1 MVWYQGMVSA
11 YIAPGGGCN
20 LQLSELQKPDK
31 TSIPRG
37 LLLSW
42 LPMVKTSDEK
52 ARRVWLNRVRT
63 NAAQAVRLTAAKASL
78 TQGAPL
84 PTTPTIGP
92 HSLRPS
98 QLCLTWSAWMEA
110 ITILIASSTI
120 IRRDEGIL
128 IGPVT
133 VLLLKSE
140 DIRTIAFISTY
151 PPTLST

>member
-1 MVWYQGMVSA
+1 MVVT
-11 YIAPGGGCN
+11 CN
-20 LQLSELQKPDK
+20 SQSCRNLTK

-42 LPMVKTSDEK
+42 LPMVKTSDGK

-84 PTTPTIGP
+84 PTTPTTPTIGP

-133 VLLLKSE
+133 VLLPKSE